1 MTKPL
6 EVIFLGVGS
15 AIPMSGG
22 TNASYLLRLGS
33 ETMLI
38 DCGPAILQQLDA
50 VGVSP
55 REITHIFVTHRHGDH
70 ALGYPML
77 MLWYQLNPSA
87 SLQTPILIASE
98 ATFVGLDE
106 LLRAAYGSLT
116 SVAESA
122 PRIVLPT
129 DAPSEARI
137 HPNIMLKTWPMKHS
151 DFAPVLGLR
160 LEIRDWRLSD
170 PQSPISNLQSLPRIV
185 LAFTGDTGPCQ
196 NIAPLAQNAD
206 LLVHDTDLSATIH
219 PQHAEGAFGHST
231 AQIAGRNAKAAN
243 AKHLAL
249 VHIDNVYEGQ
259 VPVFIE
265 EAQQEFAGRVSA
277 PVAGAVYVF

>member
-1 MTKPL
+1 VSFYGISRLIFMTKPL

-15 AIPMSGG
+15 AIPMRGG
-22 TNASYLLRLGS
+22 TNACYLLRLGS
-33 ETMLI
+33 ETLLI

-55 REITHIFVTHRHGDH
+55 REISHIFVTHRHGDH

-98 ATFVGLDE
+98 ATFAGLDE

-129 DAPSEARI
+129 DAPDIARI
-137 HPNIMLKTWPMKHS
+137 HPNIMLKTWPMRHS
-151 DFAPVLGLR
+151 DFAPVLGM
-160 LEIRDWRLSD
+160 
-170 PQSPISNLQSLPRIV
+170 RIETRGPMLNKRV

-249 VHIDNVYEGQ
+249 VHIDNVDEGQ
-259 VPVFIE
+259 VLVFIE
-265 EAQQEFAGRVSA
+265 EAQREFEGKVSA

>member
-1 MTKPL
+1 MTRKFMTKPL
-6 EVIFLGVGS
+6 EVLFLGVGS
-15 AIPMSGG
+15 AIPMRGG

-33 ETMLI
+33 ETLLI

-55 REITHIFVTHRHGDH
+55 REISHIFVTHRHGDH

-77 MLWYQLNPSA
+77 MLWYQLNPSP

-106 LLRAAYGSLT
+106 LLCAAYGEFI
-116 SVAESA
+116 SVANSA

-129 DAPSEARI
+129 DAPGKAQI
-137 HPNIMLKTWPMKHS
+137 HPSIMLRTWPMTHS

-160 LEIRDWRLSD
+160 IETRGPMLSE
-170 PQSPISNLQSLPRIV
+170 RV
-185 LAFTGDTGPCQ
+185 LAFTGDTGPND
-196 NIAPLAQNAD
+196 NIAILAQDAD

-219 PQHAEGAFGHST
+219 PQHAAGAFGHST
-231 AQIAGRNAKAAN
+231 AQIAARNAKAAN

-249 VHIDNVYEGQ
+249 VHIENVYEGQ
-259 VPVFIE
+259 VQTFIE
-265 EAQQEFAGRVSA
+265 EARREFAGKVSA
-277 PVAGAVYVF
+277 PVAGAVYGF

>member
-1 MTKPL
+1 MPQAI

-22 TNASYLLRLGS
+22 TNASYLVKLGS
-33 ETMLI
+33 ETLLI

-50 VGVSP
+50 VGISP
-55 REITHIFVTHRHGDH
+55 REISHVFVTHRHGDH

-77 MLWYQLNPSA
+77 MLWYQLNPSP

-106 LLRAAYGSLT
+106 LLCAAYSSLV
-116 SVAESA
+116 SVADSA

-129 DAPSEARI
+129 HESGEAQI

-160 LEIRDWRLSD
+160 IETRGPMLNER
-170 PQSPISNLQSLPRIV
+170 V
-185 LAFTGDTGPCQ
+185 LAFTGDTGPNG
-196 NIAPLAQNAD
+196 NISYLAKDAD
-206 LLVHDTDLSATIH
+206 LLCHDTNLCATIH
-219 PQHAEGAFGHST
+219 PQFAEGMFGHST
-231 AQIAGRNAKAAN
+231 AQIAGRNAQAAN
-243 AKHLAL
+243 VKHLAL
-249 VHIDNVYEGQ
+249 IHIENTYEGR
-259 VPVFIE
+259 VPVLIE
-265 EAQQEFAGRVSA
+265 EAQREFGGKVSA
-277 PVAGAVYVF
+277 PVAGVVYQF

>member
-1 MTKPL
+1 MAQAI

-22 TNASYLLRLGS
+22 TNASYLIKLGS

-55 REITHIFVTHRHGDH
+55 REISHVFVTHRHGDH

-77 MLWYQLNPSA
+77 MLWYQLNPSP
-87 SLQTPILIASE
+87 SLQTPTLIASE

-106 LLRAAYGSLT
+106 LLHAAYDSLVT
-116 SVAESA
+116 VADSA

-129 DAPSEARI
+129 HTAGEAQI

-160 LEIRDWRLSD
+160 LEIRDWRLRNTSQSPVTN
-170 PQSPISNLQSLPRIV
+170 PQSPITLS
-185 LAFTGDTGPCQ
+185 FTGDTGPNE
-196 NIAPLAQNAD
+196 NIAMLAKNAD
-206 LLVHDTDLSATIH
+206 LLCHDTNLCATIH
-219 PQHAEGAFGHST
+219 PQFAEGAFGHST

-243 AKHLAL
+243 VKHLAL
-249 VHIDNVYEGQ
+249 IHIENTYEGQ
-259 VPVFIE
+259 VQVLIE
-265 EAQQEFAGRVSA
+265 EAQREFNGKVSA
-277 PVAGAVYVF
+277 PIAGVVYQF

>member
-15 AIPMSGG
+15 ALPMSGG

-33 ETMLI
+33 ETLLI

-55 REITHIFVTHRHGDH
+55 REISHIFVTHRHGDH

-77 MLWYQLNPSA
+77 MLWYHLNPSP

-98 ATFVGLDE
+98 ATFVGLNE
-106 LLRAAYGSLT
+106 LLRAAYGSLV

-129 DAPSEARI
+129 AAPSAARI
-137 HPNIMLKTWPMKHS
+137 HPNIMLKTWPMQHS
-151 DFAPVLGLR
+151 DFAPVLGARIETRGQTLNERVLIKCSALNRLR
-160 LEIRDWRLSD
+160 ILS
-170 PQSPISNLQSLPRIV
+170 S
-185 LAFTGDTGPCQ
+185 
-196 NIAPLAQNAD
+196 
-206 LLVHDTDLSATIH
+206 H
-219 PQHAEGAFGHST
+219 
-231 AQIAGRNAKAAN
+231 
-243 AKHLAL
+243 
-249 VHIDNVYEGQ
+249 
-259 VPVFIE
+259 
-265 EAQQEFAGRVSA
+265 
-277 PVAGAVYVF
+277 

>member
-1 MTKPL
+1 MTNPP

-15 AIPMSGG
+15 AIPMRGG

-55 REITHIFVTHRHGDH
+55 REISHIFVTHRHGDH

-77 MLWYQLNPSA
+77 MLWYQLNPSP

-106 LLRAAYGSLT
+106 LLRAAYSSLI

-129 DAPSEARI
+129 HAPSEARI
-137 HPNIMLKTWPMKHS
+137 HPNIMLRTWPMKHS

-160 LEIRDWRLSD
+160 IEIRDWRLRD
-170 PQSPISNLQSLPRIV
+170 QSPIPNPQSRPRIV
-185 LAFTGDTGPCQ
+185 LAFTGDTSPND
-196 NIAPLAQNAD
+196 NIALLAQDAD

-219 PQHAEGAFGHST
+219 PQHAAGAFGHST
-231 AQIAGRNAKAAN
+231 AQIAARNAKAAN

-259 VPVFIE
+259 VQTFIE
-265 EAQQEFAGRVSA
+265 EAQREFAGKVSA
-277 PVAGAVYVF
+277 PVAGAVYGF